1 MRLIYIYR
9 DENNTTSDPVLV
21 KDTKVRF
28 LQSDDSTRD
37 EKNEFL
43 KFRDSNCFEQVA
55 YICMCGDSWRD
66 LRDYCFVLN
75 KIMTAVDANVSV
87 SFCREWIDD
96 CAVADEDG
104 EYRGFTSRF
113 VTTGDAILNVD
124 DREGTGYTYTK
135 EFYNI
140 VDKFLNLFDIDYY
153 YHDKWHTKIT
163 ILEKGFEEV

>member
-1 MRLIYIYR
+1 MKLIYIYR

-21 KDTKVRF
+21 KDIKVRF
-28 LQSDDSTRD
+28 LQSDESTCD

-43 KFRDSNCFEQVA
+43 KFRDSDYFEPIA
-55 YICMCGDSWRD
+55 YISMCSGSWRD

-75 KIMTAVDANVSV
+75 KIMTAVNADVGV
-87 SFCREWIDD
+87 SFCRECVDD
-96 CAVADEDG
+96 CAVTDEDG
-104 EYRGFTSRF
+104 EYRGFTSRIMAN
-113 VTTGDAILNVD
+113 GDAVMNVD

-163 ILEKGFEEV
+163 ILEKGFQEV